1 MAETR
6 KQDEQDEQDQ
16 DASHDLPDNQGVGDE
31 VDIGTDID
39 GEDLMSLSMSTTLT
53 RSFTNGT
60 RTHARF
66 ICISTALHLYLCVHN
81 VASFQS
87 HSLRMPSCIC
97 CSKSRPSCHS
107 EIYQG
112 VIERDPAF
120 LCLYGL
126 SLVEPL
132 RSPRRTP

>member
-1 MAETR
+1 MMAETR

-66 ICISTALHLYLCVHN
+66 ICISTALHAFTTWLHFACLLAS
-81 VASFQS
+81 VAPN
-87 HSLRMPSCIC
+87 LDPLVTL
-97 CSKSRPSCHS
+97 KSIK
-107 EIYQG
+107 E
-112 VIERDPAF
+112 
-120 LCLYGL
+120 
-126 SLVEPL
+126 
-132 RSPRRTP
+132 